1 MDLYH
6 LPFDMGDVIAGLLAI
21 VFYLLPFVLVLLIVK
36 WLYDSKKS
44 LERIERNLEGV
55 KSALPVGSQVK
66 GSEHEQ
72 H

>member
-6 LPFDMGDVIAGLLAI
+6 LPFGVGEAIAGLFAI
-21 VFYLLPFVLVLLIVK
+21 AFYLLPFVLVLLIVK

-44 LERIERNLEGV
+44 LERIERNLEGI

>member
-1 MDLYH
+1 MNLYH
-6 LPFDMGDVIAGLLAI
+6 LPFGMGDVIAGLLAI

-36 WLYDSKKS
+36 WLYESKKS
-44 LERIERNLEGV
+44 LERIDRNLEGINA
-55 KSALPVGSQVK
+55 ALQAGSQVK